1 MSQQRIPNWLTVDLV
16 SIVLGVVIIV
26 VGIWI
31 AP

>member
-1 MSQQRIPNWLTVDLV
+1 VSQQRIPDWLTADLV
-16 SIVLGVVIIV
+16 IIVLGVVIIV